1 MTRGITS
8 NAFACLLCAELP
20 VADGRFLY
28 VPLTDLEGFEMM
40 RKTSPLQTFQLL
52 KPTPWCRST
61 DMANTMQINAEAGE
75 SWQGKVVMVADV
87 AFLAVEMA
95 TEPPS
100 RCDAA
105 VCVSLTMS
113 LASWMCRR
121 QYLPLGLKEA
131 KPNVRQVHP
140 AGVVVSSR
148 CCVCVSLWGADGRL
162 TARCDSII
170 HSETAARIIH
180 YQKTI
185 RQTSNVSDSP
195 SAPG

>member
-1 MTRGITS
+1 MTSTTAPIYAPAEQLCVTRGITS

-100 RCDAA
+100 RCNA
-105 VCVSLTMS
+105 CCCLRVSHHVACLLDVQATV
-113 LASWMCRR
+113 LASWIKRGQTKCT
-121 QYLPLGLKEA
+121 A
-131 KPNVRQVHP
+131 S
-140 AGVVVSSR
+140 ASSR
-148 CCVCVSLWGADGRL
+148 GGCVLQVLCVC
-162 TARCDSII
+162 
-170 HSETAARIIH
+170 
-180 YQKTI
+180 
-185 RQTSNVSDSP
+185 
-195 SAPG
+195 